1 MANSTPEA
9 LGDFVRR
16 IRREKNLSLTD
27 VSAKSARAGKR
38 IAASYIN
45 RIENKPTLNPS
56 LNSLSA
62 LANGLGV
69 PVEELFARAIG
80 VIPTGG
86 SNDEFELLARFR
98 KLPPERRAD
107 VLMIVDMWYSQVG
120 ITCGDTP

>member
-1 MANSTPEA
+1 MPSRTSET

-27 VSAKSARAGKR
+27 VSAKSARSGKR

-45 RIENKPTLNPS
+45 RIENKPKLKPS
-56 LNSLSA
+56 PNSLSA

-80 VIPTGG
+80 VLPTGG

-107 VLMIVDMWYSQVG
+107 VLMIVDIWYSQVA
-120 ITCGDTP
+120 ITCGDPP